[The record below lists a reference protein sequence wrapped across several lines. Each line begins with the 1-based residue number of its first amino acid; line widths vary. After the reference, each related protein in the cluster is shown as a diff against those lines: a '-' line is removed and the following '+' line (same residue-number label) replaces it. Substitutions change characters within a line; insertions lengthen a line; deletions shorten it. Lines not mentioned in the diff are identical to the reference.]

1 MPDMLLG
8 RGMMG
13 DGVIDNRALRLAVEK
28 AGYTGPI
35 EVEIFNQKL
44 WDMPGDE
51 VLDLMIQRFTALV

>member
-1 MPDMLLG
+1 
-8 RGMMG
+8 
-13 DGVIDNRALRLAVEK
+13 VEK